1 MSQSVAPQRSNQ
13 LVAWLLYIP
22 QLLLDLVLGIL
33 GIFSVFAT
41 DSCGAVADEPAVCDG
56 DYFSTVLFSFWFAL
70 FALIVVVPILIVV
83 SALRGGRPWVWPLL
97 GGFLSIVL
105 FVAFL
110 LMMSR

>member
-22 QLLLDLVLGIL
+22 QLLLDPVLGVL
-33 GIFSVFAT
+33 GIFSAFAT
-41 DSCGAVADEPAVCDG
+41 DSCGSVDPEPAVCDG

-83 SALRGGRPWVWPLL
+83 SALRGGRPWIWPLI

-105 FVAFL
+105 VVVFFAL
-110 LMMSR
+110 MSR